1 EEEEEEK
8 GDTKAA
14 KPSAPAAAPP
24 KQPPPPRT
32 SHPAAKPAGKAQQ
45 QLEFLELRRRQL
57 AQAALRAKRRND
69 LEGAKLLLRRAKG
82 IEGLI
87 GAARGGLPVDI
98 AQVPEVPLDGAEF
111 ELGPGRGVPMAPEAT
126 KIFLQL
132 AGALRK
138 QHQMCLTYSRQFAQ
152 MGNISE

>member
-1 EEEEEEK
+1 Q
-8 GDTKAA
+8 
-14 KPSAPAAAPP
+14 PSAPRNSQPPP
-24 KQPPPPRT
+24 KQPPPSRN
-32 SHPAAKPAGKAQQ
+32 SQPAPKPTGKAQQ

-111 ELGPGRGVPMAPEAT
+111 ELGPGQGRPLPPEAA
-126 KIFLQL
+126 KAFLQL

-152 MGNISE
+152 LGNISE